1 MHSGIWRHWTLW
13 AWFVLAMVLCIGCV
27 ALWKSGRWL
36 ISEDSFDKVR
46 WGVVLAGE
54 SRDCERSDA
63 AIRMY
68 QDGKIDTLVISATR
82 IYKTRFGSEFMVD
95 YYVQQGVP
103 RERVFE
109 FRQDTYSTIE
119 EARQLIRQFRLQN
132 LDTALIVTTSFH
144 TARTRRIF
152 RKLAQGYPVI
162 LVSSAD
168 YAVFDPN
175 AFWSNRES
183 LKLWFDEWMKTFFT
197 VFELAKAPPENG
209 KAEYQGLTPDIWA
222 VNASGS
228 LESEPA
234 SAGPDSAAE
243 GTDTLGTPQST
254 GDGTD
259 SSAAGAVVT
268 GTASDSGQVGPRTF
282 LAGGTGDSKAE
293 PKPIERDTLRF
304 KADSIKAHKDSVKAY
319 KDSVKVKAA
328 EAKAAVKD
336 SLKRVADAKAPE
348 GKSSESKSSAKDTEV
363 KKSLPRSTKKA
374 PASKTTVKP
383 ADKKLEKT
391 VIKKKN

>member
-13 AWFVLAMVLCIGCV
+13 AWFVLALVLCVGCV

-36 ISEDSFDKVR
+36 ISDDSFDKVR

-68 QDGKIDTLVISATR
+68 RDGRIDTLVISATR
-82 IYKTRFGSEFMVD
+82 VYKTRFGSEFMVD
-95 YYVQQGVP
+95 YFVQQGVP
-103 RERVFE
+103 RDRVFE
-109 FRQDTYSTIE
+109 FRQDAYSTIE
-119 EARQLIRQFRLQN
+119 EARLLIRQFRLQN

-162 LVSSAD
+162 LVSAAD

-183 LKLWFDEWMKTFFT
+183 LKLWFDEWMKTFFS
-197 VFELAKAPPENG
+197 VFELAKAPHENG

-222 VNASGS
+222 VNAPATPAA
-228 LESEPA
+228 EPV
-234 SAGPDSAAE
+234 SWNPDSAAKAK
-243 GTDTLGTPQST
+243 DSLGTPESA
-254 GDGTD
+254 GEKTD
-259 SSAAGAVVT
+259 SSSSGVSGPGSVSDSVRAGAKS
-268 GTASDSGQVGPRTF
+268 A
-282 LAGGTGDSKAE
+282 LAEDGKA
-293 PKPIERDTLRF
+293 KAVERDTLRD

-328 EAKAAVKD
+328 EAKVAAKD
-336 SLKRVADAKAPE
+336 SLKKAADAKVSD
-348 GKSSESKSSAKDTEV
+348 GKSPESKTSAKDSDV
-363 KKSLPRSTKKA
+363 KKSLPRSPKKA
-374 PASKTTVKP
+374 PATKAAVKP
-383 ADKKLEKT
+383 ADKKLQT
-391 VIKKKN
+391 KKK